1 MEENNKK
8 SSNGVLKAVLIGA
21 ILAFVVGVLILVSG
35 VLHRDEPG
43 SEASAASSAES
54 VTESAEES
62 AETSVSA
69 NEIAVTSIPEN
80 KDTSSDSSAAES
92 TEEPEGNGIIVCI
105 DPGHETEQIKDME
118 PNAPGS
124 DVMKQ
129 GVTSGTYGET
139 SGKNEYEVNL
149 EVSLKL
155 RDELEE
161 RGYTVVM
168 TREINDVKI
177 SNVERAQMATEAG
190 ADILVR
196 IHCNGVD
203 NHDVTGV
210 LCYGPSSSNP
220 YLSEEVIRLS
230 QRLCE
235 LLQQY
240 QAEAT
245 GQRMIDNIYQDNM
258 TGINWATMPVS
269 IVEMGFMTN
278 PDEDLYLASEEG
290 QAAIVEGLAN
300 GIDAYFAEYPK
311 TETES
316 AAESETESAA
326 ESGSESKE

>member
-1 MEENNKK
+1 MENNKK
-8 SSNGVLKAVLIGA
+8 SSNGVLKAILVGA
-21 ILAFVVGVLILVSG
+21 ILAFIVGVLVLVSG

-43 SEASAASSAES
+43 TESQPVAENVAES
-54 VTESAEES
+54 TAEES
-62 AETSVSA
+62 RETSVSA

-80 KDTSSDSSAAES
+80 PEASVAESHQESAA
-92 TEEPEGNGIIVCI
+92 EPEGNGIIVCI
-105 DPGHETEQIKDME
+105 DPGHETEQIKEME

-139 SGKNEYEVNL
+139 SGKYEYEVNL

-155 RDELEE
+155 RDVLKE
-161 RGYTVVM
+161 RGYEVVM

-177 SNVERAQMATEAG
+177 SNVERAKLATEAG

-210 LCYGPSSSNP
+210 LCYGPSYANP
-220 YLSEEVIRLS
+220 YLPEEVIKRS
-230 QRLCE
+230 VRLCE
-235 LLQQY
+235 ILQQS
-240 QAEAT
+240 QAAAT
-245 GQRMIDNIYQDNM
+245 GQRVIENLYEDDM

-290 QAAIVEGLAN
+290 QKAIAEGLAN

-311 TETES
+311 TME
-316 AAESETESAA
+316 
-326 ESGSESKE
+326 

>member
-1 MEENNKK
+1 METNNKK
-8 SSNGVLKAVLIGA
+8 SNNGVLKAILVGA
-21 ILAFVVGVLILVSG
+21 ILAFIVGVFLLVSG
-35 VLHRDEPG
+35 ILSHKDPVETVPKTESSVTDNTAEESSVSDNMLDVTSIPKN
-43 SEASAASSAES
+43 EAGLSTESSAES
-54 VTESAEES
+54 E
-62 AETSVSA
+62 
-69 NEIAVTSIPEN
+69 PE
-80 KDTSSDSSAAES
+80 D
-92 TEEPEGNGIIVCI
+92 EGNGIIVCI
-105 DPGHETEQIKDME
+105 DPGHETEQIKEME

-139 SGKNEYEVNL
+139 SGKNEYEINL

-168 TREINDVKI
+168 TREINDVTL
-177 SNVERAQMATEAG
+177 SNVQRAQMATEAG

-210 LCYGPSSSNP
+210 LCYGPSSVNP
-220 YLSEEVIRLS
+220 YLSEEIIQRS
-230 QRLCE
+230 QRLSE
-235 LLQQY
+235 LLQQG
-240 QAEAT
+240 QAAAT
-245 GQRMIDNIYQDNM
+245 GQRMIDNIYQDDM

-278 PDEDLYLASEEG
+278 PEEDLYLASEEG

-300 GIDAYFAEYPK
+300 GVDAYFEEYPK
-311 TETES
+311 TEE
-316 AAESETESAA
+316 
-326 ESGSESKE
+326 

>member
-1 MEENNKK
+1 MEEKNKK
-8 SSNGVLKAVLIGA
+8 SNNGVLKAILAAA
-21 ILAFVVGVLILVSG
+21 ILAFIVGVFVLVSG
-35 VLHRDEPG
+35 ILNRKDPVETGPKTDSSVAE
-43 SEASAASSAES
+43 SAEETSVSDNMIDVTSIPVNVTDSSMTSSAES
-54 VTESAEES
+54 E
-62 AETSVSA
+62 
-69 NEIAVTSIPEN
+69 PE
-80 KDTSSDSSAAES
+80 D
-92 TEEPEGNGIIVCI
+92 EGNGIIVCI
-105 DPGHETEQIKDME
+105 DPGHETEQIKEME

-139 SGKNEYEVNL
+139 SGKNEYEINL

-155 RDELEE
+155 RDELEK

-168 TREINDVKI
+168 TREINDVKL
-177 SNVERAQMATEAG
+177 SNVQRAQMATEAG

-220 YLSEEVIRLS
+220 YLSEEIIKKS
-230 QRLCE
+230 QRLSE
-235 LLQQY
+235 LLQQG
-240 QAEAT
+240 QAAAT
-245 GQRMIDNIYQDNM
+245 GQRMIDNIYQDDM

-278 PDEDLYLASEEG
+278 PEEDLYLASEEG

-300 GIDAYFAEYPK
+300 GVDAYFAEYPK
-311 TETES
+311 TEE
-316 AAESETESAA
+316 
-326 ESGSESKE
+326 